1 MNQAGELKT
10 GYGDLLRMAI
20 PISMGTMLQFFVL
33 LTDNF
38 FLARLSEEAING
50 AGNAGLVYMTLE
62 MIAVGSGAALQ
73 IVIARRLGE
82 GRRNAAM
89 QTFRSGLLLH
99 GIMGLGLMFIGML
112 LNSGPVNSAISD
124 PTSRFHG
131 VFLPSVYSASSHS
144 PPSSRST
151 HCTPGTGQKHGPF
164 WPSESARRPSTLF
177 WMLHWWKAGGAL
189 RPSEPPERR
198 ASFCAE
204 STGFL
209 IALML
214 TLRVMPEA
222 FRPWSLLTWE
232 RPTRMVEAGV
242 SAHGAVF

>member
-1 MNQAGELKT
+1 
-10 GYGDLLRMAI
+10 MAI

-124 PTSRFHG
+124 PGIRAVFTEFFAIRLLGFIPFTS
-131 VFLPSVYSASSHS
+131 
-144 PPSSRST
+144 SSRST
-151 HCTPGTGQKHGPF
+151 HCTPAQQKHAHFGH
-164 WPSESARRPSTLF
+164 RN
-177 WMLHWWKAGGAL
+177 LHGDPQHCFGCCMGGRL
-189 RPSEPPERR
+189 V
-198 ASFCAE
+198 
-204 STGFL
+204 GL
-209 IALML
+209 
-214 TLRVMPEA
+214 
-222 FRPWSLLTWE
+222 
-232 RPTRMVEAGV
+232 
-242 SAHGAVF
+242 